1 MDSMKSKSII
11 LYRLSFSVS
20 PSQKAVFK
28 EEFIDVVE
36 KQNTY
41 SSLNEHF
48 KRTIKKTQINQV
60 LNVSSCSTIWLIAY
74 CHKEGINTV
83 KEQILKEANNVM
95 AYKQREIELLTHNFK
110 EYVNRN

>member
-1 MDSMKSKSII
+1 MKDKTIV

-20 PSQKAVFK
+20 TSKTATFK
-28 EEFIDVVE
+28 EEFFKVIE
-36 KQNTY
+36 RQNTY
-41 SSLNEHF
+41 TTLSEEF

-60 LNVSSCSTIWLIAY
+60 LNVSSGATIWLIAY

-110 EYVNRN
+110 EYVDRN

>member
-1 MDSMKSKSII
+1 MKDKTII

-20 PSQKAVFK
+20 SSQKAVFK
-28 EEFIDVVE
+28 EEFFEVIE
-36 KQNTY
+36 RQNTY
-41 SSLNEHF
+41 TTLSEEF

-60 LNVSSCSTIWLIAY
+60 LNVSSGSTIWLIAY

-83 KEQILKEANNVM
+83 KEQMFKKANEIV

-110 EYVNRN
+110 EYVDRN